1 VLCDHLQGLKII
13 VMSKT
18 KCVVCKIISG
28 DLETKFVHKSEDV
41 FVFHDINPKAPTHLL
56 IVPREH
62 IKSLLDLKDKHS
74 WLLTKMIKVVQT
86 LVKEKKLEGGF
97 RVLINGGSFQ
107 VVEHLHFH
115 LLSEETLV
123 D

>member
-1 VLCDHLQGLKII
+1 
-13 VMSKT
+13 MSKAE
-18 KCVVCKIISG
+18 CVFCKIING
-28 DLETKFVHKSEDV
+28 ELKTKFVHKTDDV

-74 WLLTKMIKVVQT
+74 LLLTKMIKVVQRV
-86 LVKEKKLEGGF
+86 VKEKKLEGGF

-107 VVEHLHFH
+107 DVEHLHFH